1 MLTAENHL
9 GTIGVSEEYLT
20 SLIGYTASTCFGVV
34 DLNTAQKKQGLLSVF
49 RKAEMSAK
57 KCVRLEKTKDGKL
70 IIGLH
75 ITVIFGT
82 NISAVADSLAH
93 KIRYTIEDKTGFK
106 VSKITIYVDGIQA
119 V

>member
-20 SLIGYTASTCFGVV
+20 SLIGYTSSTCFGVV
-34 DLNTAQKKQGLLSVF
+34 DLNTAEKKQGLLSVF
-49 RKAEMSAK
+49 RKAEMGAK
-57 KCVRLEKTKDGKL
+57 KCVRLETKDGKL

-75 ITVIFGT
+75 ITVIFGA

-93 KIRYTIEDKTGFK
+93 KIQYTVEDKTGFK
-106 VSKITIYVDGIQA
+106 VSKITIYVDDIQA

>member
-20 SLIGYTASTCFGVV
+20 SLIGYTASTCVGVV
-34 DLNTAQKKQGLLSVF
+34 DLNTAEKKQGLLTIF
-49 RKAEMSAK
+49 RKAEMGAK
-57 KCVRLEKTKDGKL
+57 KCVHLETRDGKL

-75 ITVIFGT
+75 ITVTFGA
-82 NISAVADSLAH
+82 NISAVANSLAH

-106 VSKITIYVDGIQA
+106 VSKITIYVDGIMA